1 MEKKLH
7 MKLFVPIL
15 WFVKMNFL
23 FGWGGGGRTSTT
35 ETSFKSVPTNLNKM
49 RSICKIFSH
58 ENNKCNFYANSWW
71 VLLYNKINKYESSS
85 LKILCCPLRAATK
98 NTAGR
103 HSPFHLWALFAW
115 LSRFLRGSGVS
126 WLGGLVCVLIGGGSS
141 WSGAWR
147 RRRGA
152 GL

>member
-1 MEKKLH
+1 
-7 MKLFVPIL
+7 MKLSVPIL
-15 WFVKMNFL
+15 WLVKMNFL
-23 FGWGGGGRTSTT
+23 FGWGR
-35 ETSFKSVPTNLNKM
+35 EEPQQQKLHLKAYQPIWIKCAQSVKYLAMKT
-49 RSICKIFSH
+49 I
-58 ENNKCNFYANSWW
+58 NFYANSWW

-85 LKILCCPLRAATK
+85 LKILCCPLRATTT

-147 RRRGA
+147 WRRGA